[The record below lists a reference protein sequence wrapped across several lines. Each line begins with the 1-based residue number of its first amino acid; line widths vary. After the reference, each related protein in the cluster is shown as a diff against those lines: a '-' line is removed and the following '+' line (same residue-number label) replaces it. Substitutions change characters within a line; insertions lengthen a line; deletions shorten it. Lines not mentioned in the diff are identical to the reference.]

1 MSQIPQLTAEDAIR
15 AEIASADLSMAL
27 DGSFVETSS
36 SHAARELKKRLDQ
49 LLGVGKNGVRSPYA
63 LTITQ
68 SPDGTRVY
76 RVGRRPNAG
85 DGRVLSPTT
94 GEMVQQD
101 GLFSPLTAINTS
113 SAAGLHQ
120 RAVTRVHDASTVLP
134 VVTAGYTA
142 VVKPRTG
149 SMSTSRPSMSIW
161 DLEADKIPLPD
172 DGPSDLEAG
181 AALAPNG
188 SGTRPRAYTGPQ
200 YVRLENT
207 DMQIYSRTGD
217 SDIFSSA
224 MGWSDAPRDMT
235 RDPRPIGERPF
246 LQLDPGAFPF
256 GRGVLYTRPLANIN
270 SVDIRRSSLDQPS
283 SSDASHG
290 SISND
295 DNDSSSPGTTSDP
308 IMSLIKYPTGVFQVL
323 QTYRSRL
330 PTLDVLLESYDTPTA
345 RLSTTTSAVPE
356 NDPRFVIFG
365 DLKPT
370 SDTITVSRRKITKPK
385 PLVIPTDSVGPSE
398 QRVMMAATIERW
410 VAQLTSEMNYDAL
423 LDFFL
428 TYRAYISANDLCHLL
443 ICRFHWA
450 LEPTSSAQDETV
462 RRIVRVRTF
471 NAFRYWLSTFFQ
483 VDFLPNRVLR
493 NEFTAWLNALRKSPL
508 LTAKPDAVI
517 IIQKLRKIVRECREA
532 HVARPDPKSP
542 QSPVERIP
550 AEPTPL
556 NLHALR
562 VAFEPILL
570 PTSAT
575 PGNDSDPD
583 LVATTPVLDPLITV
597 ATSPKPT
604 PASPSRKSS
613 LALPF
618 PRSDVHPPRHSL
630 MPMPM
635 HHGPL
640 TRALVNTMGRIGRWK
655 RGLGAR
661 STMSVVGSAGCV
673 DASAYDGDL
682 GLLGMPIGS
691 GVGDVGGVGVVAV
704 RGGVEEYLKMCG
716 LVGRGGVE
724 EEQEVEAEGEGER
737 SDEDGEAEAE
747 VNDLTVVP
755 VRVAE
760 KEKEREE
767 LKGRDTPTSTST
779 PRLASQFSIEV
790 DPAQVEGEDGSLR
803 HSRRAVGRP
812 TQPNYNH
819 TKSVQQ
825 SDATQMQLYATTLRD
840 SWLPEPETIS
850 IDDADLSDSSSESEI
865 VRRPPRRLPN
875 RRDLE
880 FVAARTDSVSSL
892 AAPSSVP
899 SIPSVQSASDPTT
912 PDHTGP
918 TGPIQSWQIDFLN
931 EDSEDEKEG
940 AGDAEAALQRL
951 EGQIDAEEQ
960 RLRDQKVDKW
970 LKRVQEL
977 GLQRGGGSGREGGVL
992 DLDALGVSF
1001 DDEDE
1006 DGGEPHED
1014 ADTEG
1019 HGDTEGSAV
1028 VTDGNIT
1035 QPSVER
1041 ESVAVS
1047 SQLAEHSAAS
1057 AQPSMRPSVE
1067 IPSEAN
1073 GSSARLLESNISPV
1087 QDTSSPRQL
1096 EAASPRQRI
1105 PMQFKKPQRPKN
1117 ASFLLQYRSEVIA
1130 NNLSAIERGLFMAI
1144 SFEELVMHNWGPQ
1157 SHDLDVTDWMQYR
1170 TDAAQH
1176 RIQPDVQKEGGRD
1189 HLTSDVLAVRAR
1201 FNLTANFITSEIVMA
1216 HPTHRVLLVNKLIR
1230 IAWKL
1235 YQMNNFATLCAI
1247 ITGLTSVWVD
1257 AAMKRFWSGVGMW
1270 ELRVLKDLKWFTSST
1285 DHFRFMRDAIVSAT
1299 HDAPGT
1305 ASDKGSDMLIGCVP
1319 FLGIYL
1325 SELSEYAK
1333 LPDFVDPTRPEE
1345 PVNLDPATGEFAPL
1359 RDPEVF
1365 ASLPELP
1372 SYMQLRPLV
1381 NVHKQRQIAAV
1392 VKALVNGQHMAS
1404 ACKFMVEQKVYSR
1417 CLRLKCADEAT
1428 LWRAVAAE

>member
-1 MSQIPQLTAEDAIR
+1 MTNGTRPATMSQIPQTTAEDAIR

-76 RVGRRPNAG
+76 RVGRRPTAG

-94 GEMVQQD
+94 GEMVQD
-101 GLFSPLTAINTS
+101 GPGGLFSPLTAINTS
-113 SAAGLHQ
+113 SAAGLYQ
-120 RAVTRVHDASTVLP
+120 RAATRVHNASGVLP
-134 VVTAGYTA
+134 MVTTGYTA
-142 VVKPRTG
+142 VVKTRTG
-149 SMSTSRPSMSIW
+149 SMSTSRPSTSTW
-161 DLEADKIPLPD
+161 EVEADKIPLPD
-172 DGPSDLEAG
+172 DAPSDSNAG
-181 AALAPNG
+181 ALDE
-188 SGTRPRAYTGPQ
+188 SGNRPRAYTGPP
-200 YVRLENT
+200 YVRLEDT
-207 DMQIYSRTGD
+207 DLQIYTRTGD

-224 MGWSDAPRDMT
+224 MGWSDAPRDLT
-235 RDPRPIGERPF
+235 RDARPIGERPF

-270 SVDIRRSSLDQPS
+270 SVDVRRSSLDQPPPTDESHHSTSDDNNS
-283 SSDASHG
+283 SSTD
-290 SISND
+290 
-295 DNDSSSPGTTSDP
+295 TTSDP
-308 IMSLIKYPTGVFQVL
+308 LMSLIKYPTGVFQVL

-330 PTLDVLLESYDTPTA
+330 PTLDVLLESHDTPTA

-356 NDPRFVIFG
+356 NDPRFVVFG

-370 SDTITVSRRKITKPK
+370 SDTITASRRKITKPK
-385 PLVIPTDSVGPSE
+385 PLVVPTDSMGSSE

-562 VAFEPILL
+562 VAFDPSVL

-583 LVATTPVLDPLITV
+583 LIATTPIHDPLTAV

-604 PASPSRKSS
+604 PASPPRKSS
-613 LALPF
+613 LVLPF
-618 PRSDVHPPRHSL
+618 PRSDVQPPRHSL

-661 STMSVVGSAGCV
+661 STMSVVATVGSAGCV
-673 DASAYDGDL
+673 DANAYENDL
-682 GLLGMPIGS
+682 GLLGMPIGAGMGAS
-691 GVGDVGGVGVVAV
+691 LGGAEVVAV
-704 RGGVEEYLKMCG
+704 RGGVGEYLRMCG
-716 LVGRGGVE
+716 LVEKSGVG
-724 EEQEVEAEGEGER
+724 EEQERGAEGEAGG

-747 VNDLTVVP
+747 ANDLTIVP
-755 VRVAE
+755 VRTAE
-760 KEKEREE
+760 EE

-790 DPAQVEGEDGSLR
+790 DPAQVEGEDASLR
-803 HSRRAVGRP
+803 HSRR
-812 TQPNYNH
+812 T
-819 TKSVQQ
+819 

-865 VRRPPRRLPN
+865 IRRPPRRLPN

-960 RLRDQKVDKW
+960 RLRDLKVDKW
-970 LKRVQEL
+970 LKRVHEL
-977 GLQRGGGSGREGGVL
+977 SLQRGGNGREGGML
-992 DLDALGVSF
+992 DLGALGISF
-1001 DDEDE
+1001 DEDE
-1006 DGGEPHED
+1006 EGGELRKDE
-1014 ADTEG
+1014 DTEG
-1019 HGDTEGSAV
+1019 HGDAEGSAV
-1028 VTDGNIT
+1028 VTD
-1035 QPSVER
+1035 ER

-1047 SQLAEHSAAS
+1047 SQVAENSTAAS
-1057 AQPSMRPSVE
+1057 
-1067 IPSEAN
+1067 
-1073 GSSARLLESNISPV
+1073 
-1087 QDTSSPRQL
+1087 
-1096 EAASPRQRI
+1096 
-1105 PMQFKKPQRPKN
+1105 
-1117 ASFLLQYRSEVIA
+1117 
-1130 NNLSAIERGLFMAI
+1130 
-1144 SFEELVMHNWGPQ
+1144 
-1157 SHDLDVTDWMQYR
+1157 
-1170 TDAAQH
+1170 
-1176 RIQPDVQKEGGRD
+1176 
-1189 HLTSDVLAVRAR
+1189 
-1201 FNLTANFITSEIVMA
+1201 
-1216 HPTHRVLLVNKLIR
+1216 
-1230 IAWKL
+1230 
-1235 YQMNNFATLCAI
+1235 
-1247 ITGLTSVWVD
+1247 
-1257 AAMKRFWSGVGMW
+1257 
-1270 ELRVLKDLKWFTSST
+1270 
-1285 DHFRFMRDAIVSAT
+1285 
-1299 HDAPGT
+1299 
-1305 ASDKGSDMLIGCVP
+1305 
-1319 FLGIYL
+1319 
-1325 SELSEYAK
+1325 
-1333 LPDFVDPTRPEE
+1333 
-1345 PVNLDPATGEFAPL
+1345 
-1359 RDPEVF
+1359 
-1365 ASLPELP
+1365 
-1372 SYMQLRPLV
+1372 
-1381 NVHKQRQIAAV
+1381 
-1392 VKALVNGQHMAS
+1392 
-1404 ACKFMVEQKVYSR
+1404 
-1417 CLRLKCADEAT
+1417 
-1428 LWRAVAAE
+1428 